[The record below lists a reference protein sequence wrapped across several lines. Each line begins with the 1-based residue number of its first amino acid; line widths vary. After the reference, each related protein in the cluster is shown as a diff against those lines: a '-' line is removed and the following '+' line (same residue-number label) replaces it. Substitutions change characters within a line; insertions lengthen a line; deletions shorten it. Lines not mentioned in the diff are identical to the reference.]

1 MSGASMSPAGGSV
14 ERFDPD
20 QFCRGA
26 CPQFDTWPQLS
37 GSGKKLL
44 PLSVKKPATSGN
56 AQ

>member
-1 MSGASMSPAGGSV
+1 MSPAGGSV